1 MSHKVEAAVL
11 VDTRKVE
18 IQQFDL
24 PSPARDALLLKTEV
38 CGVCGTD
45 IHLFEGRMKIPL
57 PVILG
62 HEFSGEVAE
71 IGEEAKTAEA
81 TGQRIGKGDRITV
94 VPGSN
99 KFCGK
104 CYYCKFV
111 PSRPNLCTSRR
122 AYGITISCRD
132 PPHLFGGWSEYIY
145 VDSVHFFTFKL
156 PSDFPKEFGA
166 LIEPAAVAT
175 RALERAVAPGITF
188 GNEGF
193 GLGKS
198 VVVQGVGPIG
208 LLVTAAA
215 RAAGAGEIIAIDSI
229 ESRLKMSERMGA
241 DITIDMLQ
249 LSKSEDRI
257 SEVRRLTQGAGADVA
272 VECTGVP
279 AAFQEGVEMVRD
291 GGKYVEVGHYTD
303 TGPIEIRPH
312 RICRKDLDILG
323 SWAYPPIQ
331 FRTAIS
337 FLNREKDRFKFGDL
351 ITHRFPVS
359 EATRIFETVKTRQ
372 AVKTAVVP

>member
-1 MSHKVEAAVL
+1 MPDKVQAAVL

-24 PSPARDALLLKTEV
+24 PSPTRDALLLKMEI

-62 HEFSGEVAE
+62 HEFSGEIVE
-71 IGEEAKTAEA
+71 LGEEARTAEA
-81 TGQRIGKGDRITV
+81 NGQRIDKGDRVTV

-99 KFCGK
+99 RFCGE
-104 CYYCKFV
+104 CYYCRFV
-111 PSRPNLCTSRR
+111 PSRPNLCTARR
-122 AYGITISCRD
+122 AYGISISCRD

-145 VDSVHFFTFKL
+145 VDPIHFFTFKL
-156 PSDFPKEFGA
+156 PSDFPEEFGA

-175 RALERAVAPGITF
+175 RALERAVAPGVTF

-215 RAAGAGEIIAIDSI
+215 RTAGAGKVIVIDSI

-241 DITIDMLQ
+241 DIAIDMLQ
-249 LSKSEDRI
+249 LSRSEDRI
-257 SEVRRLTQGAGADVA
+257 NEVRRQTQGVGADVV

-279 AAFQEGVEMVRD
+279 AAFQEGIEMVRD

-303 TGPIEIRPH
+303 AGPIEISPH

-331 FRTAIS
+331 FSTAIS
-337 FLNREKDRFKFGDL
+337 FLNREKDRFKFADL
-351 ITHRFPVS
+351 ITHRFHVS
-359 EATRIFETVKTRQ
+359 EATRIFETVKKRE
-372 AVKTAVVP
+372 AVKPAVVP